1 MEKIKV
7 HMTPERVS
15 LSVAGQFMYSLP
27 YDETFLQNFANIVE
41 LKDKNETQE
50 ILINDI
56 RTIIITLQEIK
67 NDLQIK
73 YWILNKDINIAT
85 AFAEMVINKKD
96 YDRLYDMYSL
106 FKLNK
111 TYLAQYIDFK
121 VSDNF
126 KYNEL
131 RREFKNGQLVL

>member
-15 LSVAGQFMYSLP
+15 LSVAGQFIYSLP

-50 ILINDI
+50 IFINDI
-56 RTIIITLQEIK
+56 RTIIVTLQEIK

>member
-56 RTIIITLQEIK
+56 RTIIVTLQEIK

>member
-56 RTIIITLQEIK
+56 RTIIVTLQEIK

-126 KYNEL
+126 KYSEL

>member
-50 ILINDI
+50 VLINDI
-56 RTIIITLQEIK
+56 RTIIVTLQEIK

-111 TYLAQYIDFK
+111 TYLTQYIDFK

>member
-50 ILINDI
+50 IFINDI
-56 RTIIITLQEIK
+56 RTIIVTLQEIK